1 VENHVRILAILNIV
15 LGALGLIAALVILA
29 IFGGIMGV
37 IGASG
42 LHVDTGDVPP
52 QAAIPVLGIIGGV
65 FFLFLVIVS
74 LPGIITGIGLLHYRG
89 WARILG
95 IVLSAISLPAVPFGT
110 ALGAYGLWV
119 LLNTRTAELFA
130 NPQSRERS

>member
-15 LGALGLIAALVILA
+15 LGVLGVLAGIAMLA
-29 IFGGIMGV
+29 IFGGIAGA
-37 IGASG
+37 IGAAG
-42 LHVDTGDVPP
+42 IHVDTGDVPP
-52 QAAIPVLGIIGGV
+52 QAAVPVLGIIGAAI
-65 FFLFLVIVS
+65 FLFLVIVS
-74 LPGIITGIGLLHYRG
+74 LPGIITGIGLLHYRE

-119 LLNTRTAELFA
+119 LLNTRTVDLFA
-130 NPQSRERS
+130 SRRS